1 MRDDDD
7 GELPVE
13 TLDGIHD
20 GAFSLAIERAR
31 GFIEYQDAGL
41 LVQCPGNADPLPL
54 SARQPNAA
62 LSNHSQIALG
72 PSLQKV
78 GNLRLTRRVLDA
90 REIYLL
96 PPYAEGDILRRGRI
110 GKIQALRYVSNRLL
124 PGADALT
131 MQGHTVDQN
140 LALGRSEQSHEE
152 IHRGGLAASGRA
164 DKADARPSGD
174 SQIQAIEYPGRRA
187 GIAKAYAAE
196 SHRGVKAQRR
206 RGRLQHFKWQGLVQ

>member
-1 MRDDDD
+1 PTRRSSDLVIFEEFFIRVLCCDPTRGELDNRVATPHGCQPMRDDDD

-62 LSNHSQIALG
+62 LSNHSHIALG

-90 REIYLL
+90 RE
-96 PPYAEGDILRRGRI
+96 
-110 GKIQALRYVSNRLL
+110 
-124 PGADALT
+124 
-131 MQGHTVDQN
+131 
-140 LALGRSEQSHEE
+140 
-152 IHRGGLAASGRA
+152 
-164 DKADARPSGD
+164 
-174 SQIQAIEYPGRRA
+174 
-187 GIAKAYAAE
+187 
-196 SHRGVKAQRR
+196 
-206 RGRLQHFKWQGLVQ
+206 